1 MKTNGNINTVFFI
14 FLEQLTYVIISTNT
28 DVILEHFK
36 DKAPNFTTRERTENY
51 SKVWIISSTSV

>member
-14 FLEQLTYVIISTNT
+14 FLEQLTYVIISTNSG
-28 DVILEHFK
+28 VILEHFK